1 MFCGAGIFN
10 WVEQHMPDKF
20 TVLRLLHY
28 PSNKISATYEFQRIL
43 VSRFPPGAKLSEHFA
58 KKNERRRAR
67 QRGGAH
73 QPSLPA
79 GGRVAAEAA
88 AIKFVHK

>member
-1 MFCGAGIFN
+1 MFDIRSKSYAVNGLITY
-10 WVEQHMPDKF
+10 QI
-20 TVLRLLHY
+20 
-28 PSNKISATYEFQRIL
+28 KISAKYELQRIL

-58 KKNERRRAR
+58 KKNERRRSR
-67 QRGGAH
+67 QRGGAQ